1 MSSDILSGQIALVSG
16 ATRGIGQAIALSLA
30 KAGATVIGTATTD
43 EGAQTITAYFKSHQL
58 SGIGKK
64 LDVTDVDHM
73 TQTLKEIKQEIGAI
87 NILVNNAGVTRDNL
101 MLRMKEKEWQ
111 EVMDTNLTG
120 VFRLTQLCLRD
131 MLKAHVGR
139 IINIGSVVGTTGNPG
154 QANYSASKSALLGF
168 SKSLAHE
175 VASRNIT
182 VNTVA
187 PGYIET
193 PMTYKLTEKQ
203 TQSILTRIPIQRIG
217 KPEDVA
223 HAVLFLASSDASYI
237 TGQTLHVNGGMAMI

>member
-1 MSSDILSGQIALVSG
+1 
-16 ATRGIGQAIALSLA
+16 
-30 KAGATVIGTATTD
+30 
-43 EGAQTITAYFKSHQL
+43 
-58 SGIGKK
+58 
-64 LDVTDVDHM
+64 M

-154 QANYSASKSALLGF
+154 QANYSASKSAL
-168 SKSLAHE
+168 
-175 VASRNIT
+175 
-182 VNTVA
+182 
-187 PGYIET
+187 
-193 PMTYKLTEKQ
+193 
-203 TQSILTRIPIQRIG
+203 
-217 KPEDVA
+217 
-223 HAVLFLASSDASYI
+223 
-237 TGQTLHVNGGMAMI
+237 

>member
-43 EGAQTITAYFKSHQL
+43 EGAQTITKYFKSHQL
-58 SGIGKK
+58 SGTGKR
-64 LDVTDVDHM
+64 LDVTDVDQM
-73 TQTLKEIKQEIGAI
+73 TQALNEIKQERGAI
-87 NILVNNAGVTRDNL
+87 NILINNAGVTRDNL
-101 MLRMKEKEWQ
+101 MLRMKEEEWQ
-111 EVMDTNLTG
+111 DVIDTNLTG

-131 MLKAHVGR
+131 MLKARVGR

-168 SKSLAHE
+168 AKSLAHE

-193 PMTYKLTEKQ
+193 PMTSKLTEKQ
-203 TQSILTRIPIQRIG
+203 TQSILARIPMQRIG
-217 KPEDVA
+217 KPEEVA
-223 HAVLFLASSDASYI
+223 HAVLFLASSEASYI
-237 TGQTLHVNGGMAMI
+237 TGHTLHVNGGMAMI